1 LSSFTIVGTLKRP
14 FRRRATISEP
24 DTQIEHTATILFA
37 DLCGSTPSEETGNWT
52 AFEVIGSA
60 LDRHTDII
68 RDCGG
73 VVIRSKGDDLLC
85 TFEEADD
92 AMQAATKMLLA
103 QLEATVQIRIGLH
116 HGSFI
121 SGRGDIFGD
130 AVNTAARLMGLAQPD
145 ERIASAA
152 LAEQLSDELS
162 EHLLPFDQQHLKG
175 KADATV
181 VYRLLPPDDDVTE
194 MIPVKT
200 QIRRQ
205 AQTATIQIRLEYAG
219 QRVVLDESRPNI
231 TIGRADDAELHISS
245 RRVSRA
251 HAMTAVRDGR
261 ATFTDRSTLGTWIV
275 SQQNELMVRRESV
288 HLVGE
293 GHNCLG
299 AHPSEKAPTTIR
311 YSVNTK

>member
-1 LSSFTIVGTLKRP
+1 KKEFSP
-14 FRRRATISEP
+14 E
-24 DTQIEHTATILFA
+24 IEA
-37 DLCGSTPSEETGNWT
+37 DFKP
-52 AFEVIGSA
+52 
-60 LDRHTDII
+60 
-68 RDCGG
+68 
-73 VVIRSKGDDLLC
+73 
-85 TFEEADD
+85 FEEPDD
-92 AMQAATKMLLA
+92 AMKAATKMLLA

-121 SGRGDIFGD
+121 SGRGDIFSD

-145 ERIASAA
+145 EGIASAA

-251 HAMTAVRDGR
+251 HAMIAVRDFHGPLHARHLDRLATERIDGASGISAPGR
-261 ATFTDRSTLGTWIV
+261 GGTQLPGCAPVGKGADNHSLLCQHKV
-275 SQQNELMVRRESV
+275 S
-288 HLVGE
+288 
-293 GHNCLG
+293 
-299 AHPSEKAPTTIR
+299 
-311 YSVNTK
+311 